1 MPVISDSEL
10 SATKQFALDERSL
23 FQAGSPEDLARK
35 IDYWLD
41 NLEEKARMEKVY
53 AESAKH
59 YDIEHSVAL
68 FEEMLLEAI
77 EDHKK
82 GLK

>member
-1 MPVISDSEL
+1 
-10 SATKQFALDERSL
+10 
-23 FQAGSPEDLARK
+23 
-35 IDYWLD
+35 
-41 NLEEKARMEKVY
+41 VY
-53 AESAKH
+53 AESAKN

-77 EDHKK
+77 ADHKK